1 MSRSSEKRLR
11 DILERIAA
19 AKRAERLLDD
29 AEADG
34 DAAAADTA
42 FDAILYDL
50 VVIGEAVKSLP
61 RSMKD
66 LHPEVP
72 WTSIAGMRDVLATS
86 TSPSAPPSSGTRSTS
101 RWSGFASCA
110 GIWLTTTCQARRD
123 RPRRRP
129 DLGLRDPDLR
139 RRTAPRAR
147 G

>member
-1 MSRSSEKRLR
+1 VSRSSEKRLR
-11 DILERIAA
+11 DTLERIAA

-72 WTSIAGMRDVLATS
+72 WTSIAGMRDVLAHEYFAIRAAVIRDTLDEPLERLRLVCRNLADDDLPGAPGS
-86 TSPSAPPSSGTRSTS
+86 TSPEAGPRPPG
-101 RWSGFASCA
+101 
-110 GIWLTTTCQARRD
+110 
-123 RPRRRP
+123 P
-129 DLGLRDPDLR
+129 
-139 RRTAPRAR
+139 
-147 G
+147 